1 MARVVVPFREQGA
14 KSRLV
19 FGAAGTHR
27 EVVRAMLG
35 DVLDAA
41 AAVGTPIVALDEG
54 GQGRAVAAELER
66 LPAEPVLVVNA
77 DLPCATPR
85 DLLALLGC
93 APPGG
98 LALVEAADGTTNAL
112 ALSSPRHFASLYG
125 PGSAAR
131 FRAHAARVG
140 VDCVSADIPN
150 LADDVDTAED
160 LERLEARLGRR
171 TSAVLASLRLGAS
184 A

>member
-14 KSRLV
+14 KSRLG
-19 FGAAGTHR
+19 FGSEATRRAI
-27 EVVRAMLG
+27 VLAMLG

-41 AAVGTPIVALDEG
+41 AAVGTAIVALGEG
-54 GQGRAVAAELER
+54 GQGRAVAAEL
-66 LPAEPVLVVNA
+66 A
-77 DLPCATPR
+77 CATPR

-98 LALVEAADGTTNAL
+98 MALVEAADGTTNAL
-112 ALSSPRHFASLYG
+112 ALSSPRQFASLYG

-131 FRAHAARVG
+131 FRAHAARVE
-140 VDCVSADIPN
+140 VDCVTAEIPN
-150 LADDVDTAED
+150 LAEDVDTADD

-171 TSAVLASLRLGAS
+171 TSAVLASLRLGAT

>member
-14 KSRLV
+14 KSRLG
-19 FGAAGTHR
+19 FGSEATRRAI
-27 EVVRAMLG
+27 VLAMLG

-41 AAVGTPIVALDEG
+41 AAVGTAIVALGER
-54 GQGRAVAAELER
+54 GQGRAVAAELDG
-66 LPAEPVLVVNA
+66 LPDEPVLVANA
-77 DLPCATPR
+77 DLACATPR

-98 LALVEAADGTTNAL
+98 MALVEAADGTTNAL
-112 ALSSPRHFASLYG
+112 ALSSPRQFASLYG

-131 FRAHAARVG
+131 FRAHGARVE
-140 VDCVSADIPN
+140 VDCVTAEIPN
-150 LADDVDTAED
+150 LAEDVDTADD

-171 TSAVLASLRLGAS
+171 TSAVLASLRLGAT